1 MRLHDCWQPQ
11 VPTVLLGAP
20 NMLYS
25 LFRPRILHRYKRK
38 RLFLWR
44 KWRKTAYEIKKE
56 DQGKYGSIFVAILMN
71 KRISTDRRRH
81 WGKLMRILGFLGR
94 KMLKSRK
101 KYKASINKEMLIL
114 KWRKGEIIGVW
125 GEIFRL
131 VFEAQFALFRTKIG
145 LSWWLRSR
153 MSNF

>member
-1 MRLHDCWQPQ
+1 
-11 VPTVLLGAP
+11 
-20 NMLYS
+20 
-25 LFRPRILHRYKRK
+25 
-38 RLFLWR
+38 
-44 KWRKTAYEIKKE
+44 
-56 DQGKYGSIFVAILMN
+56 
-71 KRISTDRRRH
+71 
-81 WGKLMRILGFLGR
+81 MRILGFLGR

-145 LSWWLRSR
+145 LS
-153 MSNF
+153 